1 MLGVSN
7 FKLEDWGISEVASIK
22 HGLNS
27 GLDKILEFGRG
38 SAPPQT
44 GCFVPRIAGN
54 FPTFGGIIIPPNPG
68 KFPGFRSFIEA
79 GLCMGSRLSTN

>member
-1 MLGVSN
+1 MELHNRIEGTDTDR
-7 FKLEDWGISEVASIK
+7 LASIK

-44 GCFVPRIAGN
+44 GCSVPRNAGN
-54 FPTFGGIIIPPNPG
+54 FPTFGGIVIPPNPG
-68 KFPGFRSFIEA
+68 NFPGFRSFIEA
-79 GLCMGSRLSTN
+79 GLATWFE